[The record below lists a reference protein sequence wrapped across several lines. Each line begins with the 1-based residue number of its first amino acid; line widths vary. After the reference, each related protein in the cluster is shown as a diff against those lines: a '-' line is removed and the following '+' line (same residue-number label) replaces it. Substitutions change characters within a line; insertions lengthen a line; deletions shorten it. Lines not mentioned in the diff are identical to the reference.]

1 MIDHAGDMIDHAAD
15 WTQPPGRATGD
26 RPSRRPGTATVRRFA
41 AAAAMAAAVAL
52 VAGGCAMVPASGNVH
67 TQAIP
72 QAGTGQDNPQLI
84 PVGPVPGGNQVA
96 IVSGFLAA
104 NASFANDPAVA
115 LEYLTPVERD
125 SWHPDGAV
133 TVVGNLQKSPT
144 TSFPKRQVS
153 LPSDQETTVQV
164 TGVQQATLTGSGQ
177 YLTSPSA
184 DSPRIIYEFRL
195 IKINNQW
202 RIDHLCEVGTTPRTC
217 TPTSQLLLTTDELE
231 RAYQQ
236 RNLYFLDPTGQTLV
250 PDPVFVPQNDTTSD
264 LATELV
270 RGLFKDPQGWLS
282 GAAQTAFPAGTRPLG
297 QVKINGPVATVNL
310 GMPAPAARSVDQ
322 LAAQLVWTL
331 TSSSF
336 GPSAIESVE
345 LQINGRTL
353 PLNGSQYQLPKMYE
367 NWLSQP
373 PTAGPY
379 FVSQNGP
386 VRVVTGVAQAG
397 SAGLLPTSLVPG
409 QAGKLAVPALS
420 TVAVAPR
427 QAELAGISAH
437 GQTVL
442 TGALGANAVLTPK
455 RPGGTCT
462 SLSWDSNGDLWVAA
476 GSSVWMLTP
485 GTGSTVQVGLGLP
498 AGEEV
503 TAIRVA
509 PDGVRVAMIVK
520 KRDGTSQILLAA
532 ITHADNGATASIG
545 QTVAIG
551 AGVPD
556 PEALTWYDA
565 DHVVVLERTAAGSQ
579 LMAIPLD
586 GSQPTP
592 IPTLTGTV
600 SVTANG
606 TDLAVGLS
614 DGQLDV
620 SPGLNG
626 LWMRVAGTGTGPAYP
641 G

>member
-1 MIDHAGDMIDHAAD
+1 MIEHPGDKAPAG
-15 WTQPPGRATGD
+15 
-26 RPSRRPGTATVRRFA
+26 RPGTAAARRLA
-41 AAAAMAAAVAL
+41 KAAAMVAAVTLLAC
-52 VAGGCAMVPASGNVH
+52 GCAMVPANGNVH

-104 NASFANDPAVA
+104 SASFANDPAVA
-115 LEYLTPVERD
+115 LEFLTPAERS

-133 TVVGNLQKSPT
+133 TVVGNLQKSPI
-144 TSFPKRQVS
+144 TSFPKRQGS

-184 DSPRIIYEFRL
+184 GSPRIVYEFRL

-202 RIDHLCEVGTTPRTC
+202 RIDNLCEVGNTPRTC

-236 RNLYFLDPTGQTLV
+236 RNLYFLDPTGQILV
-250 PDPVFVPQNDTTSD
+250 PDPVFVPQNDTNSD

-270 RGLFKDPQGWLS
+270 KGLFKDPQGWLS
-282 GAAQTAFPAGTRPLG
+282 GAAQTAFPPGTRPLG

-310 GMPAPAARSVDQ
+310 GMPAAAARAVNRAQ
-322 LAAQLVWTL
+322 LAAQLVETL
-331 TSSSF
+331 TGSSY

-345 LQINGRTL
+345 LQINGRTV
-353 PLNGSQYQLPKMYE
+353 PLNGSQYQLPKMYQR
-367 NWLSQP
+367 WLVLP
-373 PTAGPY
+373 PSAGPY

-386 VRVVTGVAQAG
+386 VRMVTGTAHPGSVTPLPTRLVTGQAG
-397 SAGLLPTSLVPG
+397 SVD
-409 QAGKLAVPALS
+409 VPALS

-427 QAELAGISAH
+427 QAELAGISAD
-437 GQTVL
+437 GQTVF
-442 TGALGANAVLTPK
+442 TGALSSNAALTPK

-462 SLSWDSNGDLWVAA
+462 SLSWDRNGALWVAA

-485 GTGSTVQVGLGLP
+485 GTGSTVQVDLGLP
-498 AGEEV
+498 AGAEV

-509 PDGVRVAMIVK
+509 PDGVRAAMIVK
-520 KRDGTSQILLAA
+520 KRDGSAQLLIAA
-532 ITHADNGATASIG
+532 ITHADNGATASLG

-551 AGVPD
+551 PGVPD
-556 PEALTWYDA
+556 PAALTWYDA
-565 DHVVVLERTAAGSQ
+565 DHIVVLERPAADAQ
-579 LMAIPLD
+579 LAVIPLN
-586 GSQPTP
+586 GGPPTP

-600 SVTANG
+600 SVSSDG
-606 TDLAVGLS
+606 TGLAVGLAN
-614 DGQLDV
+614 GQLDV

-626 LWMRVAGTGTGPAYP
+626 LWTQVAGAGSAPAYP

>member
-1 MIDHAGDMIDHAAD
+1 MTDHARD
-15 WTQPPGRATGD
+15 WAHPPGRPAGD
-26 RPSRRPGTATVRRFA
+26 RPARLPRTATARRFA
-41 AAAAMAAAVAL
+41 MPAAMAAAVAL
-52 VAGGCAMVPASGNVH
+52 AAGGCAMVPASGSVH

-115 LEYLTPVERD
+115 LEYLTPAERD
-125 SWHPDGAV
+125 GWHPDGAV

-184 DSPRIIYEFRL
+184 DSPRITYEFRL

-202 RIDHLCEVGTTPRTC
+202 RIDHLCEVGSRPRTC

-236 RNLYFLDPTGQTLV
+236 RNLYFLDPSGQTLV
-250 PDPVFVPQNDTTSD
+250 PDPVFVPQNDTNSD
-264 LATELV
+264 LAAELV
-270 RGLFKDPQGWLS
+270 RGLVKDPQGWLS
-282 GAAQTAFPAGTRPLG
+282 GAAQTAFPVGTRLLG
-297 QVKINGPVATVNL
+297 QVRINGPVATVNL
-310 GMPAPAARSVDQ
+310 GMSAAAARSVDRAQ

-353 PLNGSQYQLPKMYE
+353 SLNGSQYQLPKMYE
-367 NWLSQP
+367 KWLSQP
-373 PTAGPY
+373 QTAGPY

-386 VRVVTGVAQAG
+386 VRMVTGVAHAG
-397 SAGLLPTSLVPG
+397 SGGLLPTRLVYG
-409 QAGKLAVPALS
+409 QAGTLAVPALS

-427 QAELAGISAH
+427 QAELAGISAR
-437 GQTVL
+437 GQTVV
-442 TGALGANAVLTPK
+442 TGALVANAVLTPK

-462 SLSWDSNGDLWVAA
+462 SLSWDRNGNLWVAA

-485 GTGSTVQVGLGLP
+485 VTGSTVQVDLGLP

-520 KRDGTSQILLAA
+520 KPDGSAQLLLAA

-545 QTVAIG
+545 QTVAVG

-565 DHVVVLERTAAGSQ
+565 DHLVVLERTAAGAQ
-579 LMAIPLD
+579 LAVIPLN
-586 GSQPTP
+586 GGQPTP

-600 SVTANG
+600 SVTADG
-606 TDLAVGLS
+606 TGLAVGLS
-614 DGQLDV
+614 DGQLNI

-626 LWMRVAGTGTGPAYP
+626 LWTQVAGTGTSLAYP

>member
-1 MIDHAGDMIDHAAD
+1 MTDHLAEQAK
-15 WTQPPGRATGD
+15 PPGRAAGG
-26 RPSRRPGTATVRRFA
+26 RPDGRPDAATASRFA
-41 AAAAMAAAVAL
+41 RVAALAAAVAL
-52 VAGGCAMVPASGNVH
+52 AACGCAMVPAGGSVH

-72 QAGTGQDNPQLI
+72 TVGTGQDNPQLI

-115 LEYLTPVERD
+115 REYLTPAERN

-153 LPSDQETTVQV
+153 LPSDQQTAVQV

-177 YLTSPSA
+177 YLTSSSA
-184 DSPRIIYEFRL
+184 DSPRITYEFRL

-202 RIDHLCEVGTTPRTC
+202 RIDHLCEVGSTPRTC

-236 RNLYFLDPTGQTLV
+236 RNLYFLDPTRQTLV

-270 RGLFKDPQGWLS
+270 KGLFKNPQGWLS
-282 GAAQTAFPAGTRPLG
+282 GAAQTAFPAGTRPIG

-310 GMPAPAARSVDQ
+310 GMPANAARSVDQ

-331 TSSSF
+331 TSNSF

-345 LQINGRTL
+345 LQINGKTL
-353 PLNGSQYQLPKMYE
+353 SLNRSQYQLPKFYQT
-367 NWLSQP
+367 WASQAQP
-373 PTAGPY
+373 AGPY

-386 VRVVTGVAQAG
+386 VREVTVTGTAQAG
-397 SAGLLPTSLVPG
+397 AAGPVPTTSVLG
-409 QAGKLAVPALS
+409 QAGTLAAPALG
-420 TVAVAPR
+420 TVAVAPS
-427 QAELAGISAH
+427 QAELAGISAD
-437 GQTVL
+437 GQTVF
-442 TGALGANAVLTPK
+442 TGPLAGNAVLTPK

-462 SLSWDSNGDLWVAA
+462 SLSWDRNGDLWVAA

-485 GTGSTVQVGLGLP
+485 GTGSTVQVDLGLP
-498 AGEEV
+498 AGAEV

-520 KRDGTSQILLAA
+520 KRDGSSQILLAA
-532 ITHADNGATASIG
+532 ITHADNGATPSIG

-551 AGVPD
+551 AGISD

-565 DHVVVLERTAAGSQ
+565 DHVVVLEQTAARPQ

-606 TDLAVGLS
+606 TGLAVGLS
-614 DGQLDV
+614 DGRLDV

-626 LWMRVAGTGTGPAYP
+626 LWRQVAGAGAGPAYP

>member
-1 MIDHAGDMIDHAAD
+1 MIDHAGD
-15 WTQPPGRATGD
+15 WTQPPGRAAGD
-26 RPSRRPGTATVRRFA
+26 RPARLPRTATVRRFA
-41 AAAAMAAAVAL
+41 TAAAMAAAVAL
-52 VAGGCAMVPASGNVH
+52 VAGGCAMVPASGGVH

-104 NASFANDPAVA
+104 NASFANDSAVA
-115 LEYLTPVERD
+115 LEYLTPAERD

-153 LPSDQETTVQV
+153 LPSDQETAVQV
-164 TGVQQATLTGSGQ
+164 TGVQQATLTGAGQ

-184 DSPRIIYEFRL
+184 DSPRITYEFRL

-202 RIDHLCEVGTTPRTC
+202 RIDHLCEVGSTPRTC

-270 RGLFKDPQGWLS
+270 KGLFKDPQGWLS

-297 QVKINGPVATVNL
+297 QVKINGPVAIVNL
-310 GMPAPAARSVDQ
+310 GMPAAAARSVDQRQ

-331 TSSSF
+331 ASNSF

-345 LQINGRTL
+345 LQINGKTL
-353 PLNGSQYQLPKMYE
+353 SLNGSQYQLPKFYQTWE
-367 NWLSQP
+367 SQAQ
-373 PTAGPY
+373 TAGLY

-386 VRVVTGVAQAG
+386 VREVTGAAQAG
-397 SAGLLPTSLVPG
+397 SAGPLTTGSVPG
-409 QAGKLAVPALS
+409 QAGTQSAPVLG
-420 TVAVAPR
+420 TVAVAPQ
-427 QAELAGISAH
+427 QAELAGISAD
-437 GQTVL
+437 GQTVF
-442 TGALGANAVLTPK
+442 TGRLAANAALTPK
-455 RPGGTCT
+455 RPGGTGT
-462 SLSWDSNGDLWVAA
+462 SLSWDRNGDLWVAA

-485 GTGSTVQVGLGLP
+485 DTGSTVQVGLGLP

-520 KRDGTSQILLAA
+520 TPDGSAQLLLAA

-565 DHVVVLERTAAGSQ
+565 DHIVVLERTAAGSQ
-579 LMAIPLD
+579 LVAIPLD

-626 LWMRVAGTGTGPAYP
+626 LWMRVAGTGAGPAYP